1 MRERDRD
8 NGHTPIHNS
17 LNENKISRNKPNQ
30 GGDDFYIENFKPL
43 KANNEKD
50 ARNQKTTHTYSLVE
64 PML

>member
-1 MRERDRD
+1 MGTLPSTTASTKIKYLGINLTREV
-8 NGHTPIHNS
+8 T
-17 LNENKISRNKPNQ
+17 
-30 GGDDFYIENFKPL
+30 DFYIENFKPL

>member
-1 MRERDRD
+1 MGTLPSTTASMKIKYLGINLTREV
-8 NGHTPIHNS
+8 T
-17 LNENKISRNKPNQ
+17 
-30 GGDDFYIENFKPL
+30 DFYIENFKPL